1 MTRAAR
7 ESQRGID
14 TSTGVLDLRESSE
27 IQFMSIIRCIV
38 ALAAALA
45 LAACAPKPKDYLE
58 AVSWGIEAQNKGD
71 FKTAYANYRAA
82 FEIADKVGNGS
93 RAVHA
98 ADLAADAA
106 AALGKTDDA
115 VRLLEAAL
123 RSYGQE
129 TDAYIG
135 RFRMPNNLAVY
146 QALRKNNPEA
156 KRLLEEAL
164 KPYADKGA
172 LSRGQYTPFATM
184 SRNLARVLA
193 ADGWNADAEAWYD
206 DLTQKIIDHTTLNRG
221 SPYFWVGSGAALR
234 ALAALAKTGPRA
246 SEAASLEQ
254 RAAEL
259 EAAEAPF
266 AGRIGDAQRCYTRE
280 LNAKKETVCMLE
292 LP

>member
-1 MTRAAR
+1 MKH
-7 ESQRGID
+7 
-14 TSTGVLDLRESSE
+14 V
-27 IQFMSIIRCIV
+27 SIVRCV
-38 ALAAALA
+38 AALAAVLV
-45 LAACAPKPKDYLE
+45 LAACAPKPKDYPE

-82 FEIADKVGNGS
+82 FEMADKVGNGM

-115 VRLLEAAL
+115 VKLLDAAL

-129 TDAYIG
+129 ANGYIG

-146 QALRKNNPEA
+146 QALRKNNAEA
-156 KRLLEEAL
+156 RRLLVEAL
-164 KPYADKGA
+164 NPYLDRGA
-172 LSRGQYTPFATM
+172 LSRGRYAPFATM
-184 SRNLARVLA
+184 ARNLARVLA
-193 ADGWNADAEAWYD
+193 ADGWNADAETWYD
-206 DLTQKIIDHTTLNRG
+206 DLTHKIIDHTDRSD
-221 SPYFWVGSGAALR
+221 SPHLWVGSGAALR

-246 SEAASLEQ
+246 NEAAALEQ
-254 RAAEL
+254 RAAQL
-259 EAAEAPF
+259 EAQEAPVK
-266 AGRIGDAQRCYTRE
+266 GLIGDAQRCYLRE